1 MRGDAAAR
9 GSSGCGG
16 LAEEA
21 GLRPRTLIR
30 TGNVPE
36 LRDA

>member
-9 GSSGCGG
+9 GSSGCSG

-21 GLRPRTLIR
+21 GLRPRTLIG